1 MQVDVGIVG
10 AGLSGLACAREC
22 ARLGLS
28 YAVFERAERVGG
40 RVVSDVKDGFVLD
53 RGFQVLLSSYPEV
66 QAQIDLEALEP
77 GRFAPGGLV
86 RRGGDFWR
94 VVDPWRSPMQGILT
108 LRAPFVTLGDGVRMA
123 QLRDEAIAGRYEGD
137 ARTTEAFLRD
147 FGFTEGLIEAFLR
160 PFFGGVTLDRGLGAP
175 AWYFTRLFGWFAR
188 GDATLPARGMQA
200 LPEALAAPLDSSA
213 LHLGEAVEAVSAGA
227 LTLASG
233 ARVDCGQV
241 VVATEADAAA
251 ALLGREGTR
260 DWNGTTTLY
269 YAADESPVGEP
280 TLVVNG
286 EGPGDGPVNHLCV
299 LSDAQPSYAPEGRS
313 LVSVSVL
320 GVPEA
325 PDPEL
330 NEDVRHQLEG
340 WYGSAVSGWQ
350 LLRID
355 RLRHALPKLGA
366 DEPLTANEGGV
377 LVCGDHLATP
387 SIQGALESGRLAGAA
402 AAKALGVAPV

>member
-22 ARLGLS
+22 ARRGLS

-40 RVVSDVKDGFVLD
+40 RVVSDVQDGFVLD
-53 RGFQVLLSSYPEV
+53 RGFQVLLSAYPEV
-66 QAQIDLEALEP
+66 QAQIDLDALEP

-94 VVDPWRSPMQGILT
+94 VVDPWRSPMQGLLT
-108 LRAPFVTLGDGVRMA
+108 LRAPFITLSDGLRMA
-123 QLRDEAIAGRYEGD
+123 QLRDEAIAGRHEGD
-137 ARTTEAFLRD
+137 SRTTDAFLRE
-147 FGFTEGLIEAFLR
+147 FGFTDGLIEGFLR
-160 PFFGGVTLDRGLGAP
+160 PFFGGVTLDRSLSSP

-188 GDATLPARGMQA
+188 GDATLPAKGMQA
-200 LPEALAAPLDSSA
+200 LPEALAGALDASA
-213 LHLGEAVEAVSAGA
+213 LYLGEAVASVEPGA
-227 LTLASG
+227 IVLASG
-233 ARVDCGQV
+233 TRVDCGRV
-241 VVATEADAAA
+241 VVATEAHVAAD
-251 ALLGREGTR
+251 LLGIERSRE
-260 DWNGTTTLY
+260 WNGTTTLY

-280 TLVVNG
+280 ILVVNG
-286 EGPGDGPVNHLCV
+286 EGPDDGPVNHLCV
-299 LSDAQPSYAPEGRS
+299 LSDAQPAYAPEGRA

-340 WYGSAVSGWQ
+340 WYGGAVNGWQ
-350 LLRID
+350 LLRVD
-355 RLRHALPKLGA
+355 RLRHALPKFGTG
-366 DEPLTANEGGV
+366 EPLTANEGGV

-387 SIQGALESGRLAGAA
+387 SIQGSMESGRLAGEAA
-402 AAKALGVAPV
+402 ASALGAASD